1 MRWSQAFI
9 PTLREDPAD
18 AEAMSHKLLVRAGF
32 VRQLTSGV
40 YSLLPLGWRVC
51 RKISNLVRR
60 EMDAIGGQEFSL
72 PALHPAEIW
81 QRSGRWQTMGEEMF
95 RIKDRRG
102 ADAALGMTHEEIFAT
117 IASELRSYRQLPQIW
132 YQIQTKFRDE
142 PRPKSGLL
150 RVREFTMKD
159 SYSLD
164 VDAAGLDVSFQRH
177 FEAYRKIFASCG
189 LDTLAVEASSGT
201 MGGSES
207 VEFMV
212 PSDAGEDWVASCG
225 TCGYAANVEK
235 ATSALPALQDG
246 PGPAAPEKF
255 ATPGQ
260 RTIEQIASFDGGAP
274 AERQIKTLVYVVA
287 GEVVLVLMRGDH
299 ALVEQKLQDGLGTG
313 ELRPAQDEDIRAA
326 LGASAGSLGAVG
338 VRQLRV
344 VADEALRGRRDM
356 VTGANEDDFHLRGV
370 DVERDIGVSAW
381 LDLREVKAG
390 EACPMCGAELRV
402 EKTIEVGHIFKLGTR
417 YSEALGAAVLD
428 DAGQSRPI
436 VMGSYGIGIERTMA
450 SVVERCHDEAG
461 ISWPLSLAPYEV
473 VITQVNAKDAE
484 TTDAAGALY
493 DALLKE
499 GIEAILDDRDERP
512 GVKFKDADLVGIPY
526 RVTVGPKGLA
536 DGKVELVRRK
546 TRRARPI
553 DLQKAASAVA
563 EAVFEE
569 RSLSSQI

>member
-1 MRWSQAFI
+1 MRWSQSFI
-9 PTLREDPAD
+9 PTLRDDPAD

-51 RKISNLVRR
+51 CKISNLVRR

-164 VDAAGLDVSFQRH
+164 VDAGGLDVSFQKH

-225 TCGYAANVEK
+225 ACGYAANVEK
-235 ATSALPALQDG
+235 ATSLLPALEDG
-246 PGPAAPEKF
+246 PGLAAPEKF

-260 RTIEQIASFDGGAP
+260 RTIEQIASFEGGAP
-274 AERQIKTLVYVVA
+274 AERQIKTLVYAVA
-287 GEVVLVLMRGDH
+287 GELVLVLMRGDH

-313 ELRPAQDEDIRAA
+313 ELRAAHDEEIGAA
-326 LGASAGSLGAVG
+326 LGAAAGSLGAVG
-338 VRQLRV
+338 VTHLRV
-344 VADEALRGRRDM
+344 VVDEALRGRRDM
-356 VTGANEDDFHLRGV
+356 VTGANEDGFHLRGV
-370 DVERDIGVSAW
+370 DVERDIDVSAW
-381 LDLREVKAG
+381 LDLREVEAG
-390 EACPMCGAELRV
+390 EACPMCEAELRV
-402 EKTIEVGHIFKLGTR
+402 DKTIEVGHIFKLGTR

-461 ISWPLSLAPYEV
+461 IIWPLSVAPYEL

-484 TTDAAGALY
+484 TTDAAGAIY
-493 DALLKE
+493 DALLQE
-499 GIEAILDDRDERP
+499 GIEVILDDRDERP

-526 RVTVGPKGLA
+526 RVTVGPKGLK

-546 TRRARPI
+546 TRQARSI
-553 DLQKAASAVA
+553 DLQKAAKAVA
-563 EAVFEE
+563 EAIFEE
-569 RSLSSQI
+569 RSFSSQI